1 MKSNLAKFFVPAV
14 MVLGVAG
21 CNKPAPINVPDLVT
35 TPKVIQFSEGGN
47 DEFFASHGYG
57 NDDPF
62 NVTWNQDNATISNN
76 QLHLQINEAPEGN
89 EHPYYGGEYRSKKF
103 YGYGDFG
110 VRMKPASR
118 SGTCSTFYIYTG
130 EWDSEEL
137 HPSTGEND
145 TRNPDNLEGKHDEI
159 DIEFVGNDT
168 TKVQFN
174 YFTGG
179 KGNHEYFYHLGFDA
193 SKEFHDYG
201 FRWEKDKITWFV
213 DGKAVYQVTS
223 DIPTHPGRILTNFWT
238 SINAT
243 TDGKEENWMGKY
255 DKSGKNTNTS
265 DYEWFSATSAST
277 AKETHKE
284 EELEDQPFVDPIDWS
299 EYDAIDVKKAGGDVE
314 YETVIAQDKKSVE
327 ITYDAVGQSTWKNV
341 SFSLPEERKAARVLE
356 FTAQNK
362 GDKVVALRADVNETA
377 THGEHE
383 ITAVN
388 TSARQDGKLVS
399 TDLDWGGSRFDL
411 AANSTSVC
419 RIEYDADAVSLQ
431 FMIDS
436 IANTAATT
444 NAGDIVISNIKLNDK
459 TPIEEE
465 DTGDEI
471 DWSKV
476 SAIDIENVTAT
487 DVYTTQISEDKKS
500 VDIQYTA
507 AKYQTYADVKIQLP
521 VNTNQNGIIRF
532 ELENKGETNNRVR
545 GDVLATATHGAH
557 DINVVNT
564 SATQDGEAVSTDL
577 EWGGSSFI
585 SKANKTV
592 VCEIE
597 YNDVAVTLALLF
609 DSMYDDDITTEHAGH
624 IVVKNIKMIAVEKEE
639 EVVPTDKKVALAFAS
654 QGGYTCSVANDATT
668 ITYESIFSD
677 TYANTSCGVEGAG
690 YNTLELD
697 FENKGAENVQ
707 IMVDFQASTTSC
719 LVKRGNTEEAQ
730 FAPYDYFDGKA
741 QYNIAPGAT
750 RHLVF
755 AYNGDLT
762 TIVMFINSGW
772 TEAGSADESARTEH
786 KDGNMVISNVTLKYV
801 A

>member
-35 TPKVIQFSEGGN
+35 TPKVIQFSDGGN
-47 DEFFASHGYG
+47 DEFYASHGYG
-57 NDDPF
+57 NGDVF

-89 EHPYYGGEYRSKKF
+89 EYPYYGGEYRSKKF

-130 EWDSEEL
+130 EWDSETL
-137 HPSTGEND
+137 HPSTGVND
-145 TRNPDNLEGKHDEI
+145 TRNPDNDEGKHDEI

-213 DGKAVYQVTS
+213 DGKAVYQVTA

-238 SINAT
+238 SVNAT

-255 DKSGKNTNTS
+255 DKSGKNTNTA

-277 AKETHKE
+277 AKETHKKE
-284 EELEDQPFVDPIDWS
+284 EEPEDEPFVDPIDWS
-299 EYDAIDVKKAGGDVE
+299 EYEAIDVKKVGGDAE
-314 YETVIAQDKKSVE
+314 YETTIAQDKKSVE

-341 SFSLPEERKAARVLE
+341 SFSLPQERKAARVLE

-362 GDKVVALRADVNETA
+362 GNKVVALRADVNETA
-377 THGEHE
+377 KHGEHD

-388 TSARQDGKLVS
+388 TSARQDGKLVP
-399 TDLDWGGSRFDL
+399 TDLEWGGSRFDL

-419 RIEYDADAVSLQ
+419 RIEYSADPVSLQ

-459 TPIEEE
+459 TPIDDHSGETLPDKSLAFYFESKDGYTANTADGVTTVTYE
-465 DTGDEI
+465 SMTTNSYKNVCTQFDGPAGYDTMEL
-471 DWSKV
+471 
-476 SAIDIENVTAT
+476 DIENKGSANGTIHIELDTGWGGTPVIANREGVTYDDLSADGKAKFDIAAGQKRHIVLAYEGQATVIFFFIDSAWAET
-487 DVYTTQISEDKKS
+487 DVTRTNGNYEISNVVLKS
-500 VDIQYTA
+500 VNGAPSGDEHP
-507 AKYQTYADVKIQLP
+507 AD
-521 VNTNQNGIIRF
+521 
-532 ELENKGETNNRVR
+532 
-545 GDVLATATHGAH
+545 
-557 DINVVNT
+557 
-564 SATQDGEAVSTDL
+564 
-577 EWGGSSFI
+577 
-585 SKANKTV
+585 KTV
-592 VCEIE
+592 
-597 YNDVAVTLALLF
+597 AL
-609 DSMYDDDITTEHAGH
+609 D
-624 IVVKNIKMIAVEKEE
+624 
-639 EVVPTDKKVALAFAS
+639 FAS
-654 QGGYTCSVANDATT
+654 QGGYTCSVAEGVTR
-668 ITYESIFSD
+668 ITYESILSD
-677 TYANTSCGVEGAG
+677 TYANTACGVEGAG

-707 IMVDFQASTTSC
+707 IMVDFQAGTTSC
-719 LVKRGNTEEAQ
+719 LVKRGNTEETP

-741 QYNIAPGAT
+741 QYNIAPGTT

-755 AYNGDLT
+755 AYDGNLT

-772 TEAGSADESARTEH
+772 TEAGIADESARTEH
-786 KDGNMVISNVTLKYV
+786 KDGNMAISNVTLKYV